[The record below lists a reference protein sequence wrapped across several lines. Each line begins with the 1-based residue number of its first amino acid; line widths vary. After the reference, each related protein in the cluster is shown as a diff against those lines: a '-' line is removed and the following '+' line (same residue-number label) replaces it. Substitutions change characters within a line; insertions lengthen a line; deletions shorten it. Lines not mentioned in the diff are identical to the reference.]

1 MQLLVASCLKLNS
14 GILMFLKLFNLS
26 LLWEVNFKAKAK
38 NLKNSQTKA
47 KSLKTEVILIL
58 SSVFHLILPIF
69 QYLLQVQLTVQLK
82 FGISLSNK
90 IFTLQNIILLESIKQ
105 NGISQMFLFYSHV
118 QMIKQFQSQIL
129 VSQEIESYIRLFQM
143 SQLKAHVGMST
154 HHLKLLM

>member
-47 KSLKTEVILIL
+47 KSSKMEATPIL
-58 SSVFHLILPIF
+58 SSVFHLILQIF

-118 QMIKQFQSQIL
+118 QMIKQSPSQIL
-129 VSQEIESYIRLFQM
+129 VSQEIESYTRLFQTNL
-143 SQLKAHVGMST
+143 QKAHVGMST